1 MEQGYSLGGVGQ
13 SVPKLENQEKVRGEA
28 EYIADM
34 VLPNMV
40 HAAVLGSPHPHARIV
55 SYDLSEAKAAP
66 GVVAI
71 LTGDDIGEGRM
82 GAFIKDEHAIAKN
95 RVRYVGE
102 PVAAVAAETERQAQA
117 AVALIKVEYEV
128 LPSVLSP
135 AEGLA
140 EGAALLHPEV
150 EDYITVF
157 DSGSKG
163 NLVSRTEFSEGDP
176 DQAFSK
182 AEIIVEGTY
191 TTQAQAHVS
200 IEPCGALADMDGNGK
215 IRLWSANQ
223 SVFRVQANVCES
235 LELPMSRV
243 RSMTPRIGAGFGNK
257 MEPHIQPITV
267 ALAMKCRR
275 PVKLILSREED
286 FEIVRARHPFQIYM
300 KTGAMKDGTL
310 VARVCEV
317 LSDCGA
323 YADDSPGVLG
333 YSLLMARGPY
343 NIANVRCEGKLVYT
357 NKIRFGAFRGFGNPQ
372 VTFAGEQQID
382 EIAKRTGIDPIEVR
396 RRNILSEGDPWFLGQ
411 EVRSSGL
418 ESCINAVEEA
428 SEWKKN
434 SGSVGSGGGC
444 RKALGMAI
452 TAHISGLL
460 STGAIVRLLEDGC
473 VVLNT
478 GAVDIGQGSDTVLA
492 QICAETLKMPL
503 DQITVAS
510 PDTDGS
516 PYNWGTT
523 ASRVTYTT
531 GRAVNDAAEKVA
543 NKIKQHAAEIFDC
556 NVEKVELREGGQV
569 GIVGSTEALPF
580 AAISGRA
587 HWAVGGPIIGEA
599 SVCYERATADP
610 KRAVV
615 LGLPFPRIGV
625 MSFGALVVEVEIDEI
640 TGHVRV
646 SRAWSALDVGRA
658 INPTLVEVQ
667 IEGALVQG
675 LGYALFE
682 EMVWDS
688 GRLSNPTLMDYKV
701 PTIAEMPDVIESII
715 VESPEPDGPFGAKGA
730 GEIGINAVAAAIAN
744 AINRATGARHYH
756 LPMTSERVLNGLL
769 SSEPHR

>member
-1 MEQGYSLGGVGQ
+1 MEHKEHLGGVGR
-13 SVPKLENQEKVRGEA
+13 SVPKLENQEKVLGKA

-34 VLPNMV
+34 IRPNMV
-40 HAAVLGSPHPHARIV
+40 HAAVLGSPHAHARILG
-55 SYDLSEAKAAP
+55 YDLNEALKAP

-71 LTGDDIGEGRM
+71 LTGDDVGDGRM
-82 GAFIKDEHAIAKN
+82 GAFIKDEHAIAKY

-102 PVAAVAAETERQAQA
+102 PVAAVAAETERQAHA
-117 AVALIKVEYEV
+117 AAALIKVDYEA
-128 LPSVLSP
+128 LSAVLSP
-135 AEGLA
+135 EEGLA
-140 EGAALLHPEV
+140 EGAPILHPDV
-150 EDYITVF
+150 EDYIKVF
-157 DSGSKG
+157 DAGSEG
-163 NLVSRTEFSEGDP
+163 NLVSRTTLVEGDP

-182 AEIIVEGTY
+182 AEIIVEGSY

-200 IEPCGALADMDGNGK
+200 IEPCGALAETDGNGK

-235 LELPMSRV
+235 LQLPMSKV

-257 MEPHIQPITV
+257 MEAHIQPITV
-267 ALAMKCRR
+267 ALAMKCHR

-286 FEIVRARHPFQIYM
+286 FEIVRARHPYQIYM
-300 KTGAMKDGTL
+300 KTGAMRDGTL

-343 NIANVRCEGKLVYT
+343 NIPNVRCEGKLVYT

-382 EIAKRTGIDPIEVR
+382 EIAKEAGIDPIKIR
-396 RRNILSEGDPWFLGQ
+396 RRNMLAEGEPWFLGQ

-418 ESCINAVEEA
+418 AACIDAVEAA
-428 SEWKKN
+428 SNWKT
-434 SGSVGSGGGC
+434 SGMSVRSNRGC
-444 RKALGMAI
+444 RKAMGVAV

-503 DQITVAS
+503 DQVTVAS

-531 GRAVNDAAEKVA
+531 GRAVKAAAEKVA
-543 NKIKQHAAEIFDC
+543 SKIKQHAAEIFEC
-556 NVEKVELREGGQV
+556 SIEKLELREGGLV
-569 GIVGSTEALPF
+569 GLVDSSEALSF
-580 AAISGRA
+580 SAISGRA

-599 SVCYERATADP
+599 SICYERATADP

-615 LGLPFPRIGV
+615 LGLPFARIGV

-667 IEGALVQG
+667 IEGALLQG

-682 EMVWDS
+682 EMVWDG

-701 PTIAEMPDVIESII
+701 PTIAEMPDEIDSII

-730 GEIGINAVAAAIAN
+730 GEIGINAVAPAIAN
-744 AINRATGARHYH
+744 AIHEATGARHYH

-769 SSEPHR
+769 SVGESS

>member
-1 MEQGYSLGGVGQ
+1 
-13 SVPKLENQEKVRGEA
+13 
-28 EYIADM
+28 
-34 VLPNMV
+34 
-40 HAAVLGSPHPHARIV
+40 
-55 SYDLSEAKAAP
+55 
-66 GVVAI
+66 
-71 LTGDDIGEGRM
+71 
-82 GAFIKDEHAIAKN
+82 
-95 RVRYVGE
+95 
-102 PVAAVAAETERQAQA
+102 
-117 AVALIKVEYEV
+117 
-128 LPSVLSP
+128 
-135 AEGLA
+135 
-140 EGAALLHPEV
+140 
-150 EDYITVF
+150 
-157 DSGSKG
+157 
-163 NLVSRTEFSEGDP
+163 
-176 DQAFSK
+176 
-182 AEIIVEGTY
+182 
-191 TTQAQAHVS
+191 
-200 IEPCGALADMDGNGK
+200 
-215 IRLWSANQ
+215 
-223 SVFRVQANVCES
+223 
-235 LELPMSRV
+235 
-243 RSMTPRIGAGFGNK
+243 
-257 MEPHIQPITV
+257 
-267 ALAMKCRR
+267 
-275 PVKLILSREED
+275 
-286 FEIVRARHPFQIYM
+286 
-300 KTGAMKDGTL
+300 
-310 VARVCEV
+310 
-317 LSDCGA
+317 
-323 YADDSPGVLG
+323 
-333 YSLLMARGPY
+333 
-343 NIANVRCEGKLVYT
+343 
-357 NKIRFGAFRGFGNPQ
+357 
-372 VTFAGEQQID
+372 
-382 EIAKRTGIDPIEVR
+382 
-396 RRNILSEGDPWFLGQ
+396 
-411 EVRSSGL
+411 
-418 ESCINAVEEA
+418 
-428 SEWKKN
+428 
-434 SGSVGSGGGC
+434 
-444 RKALGMAI
+444 
-452 TAHISGLL
+452 
-460 STGAIVRLLEDGC
+460 
-473 VVLNT
+473 
-478 GAVDIGQGSDTVLA
+478 
-492 QICAETLKMPL
+492 ETLKMPL

-569 GIVGSTEALPF
+569 GIVGSTEVLPF

-701 PTIAEMPDVIESII
+701 PTIVEMPDVIESII

-744 AINRATGARHYH
+744 AINQATGARHYH